1 MQRHSIAIYGREFNA
16 SVLPY
21 VAQLFAY
28 LKERNVLVYIHSDF
42 CGFLKGRVDLPEGA
56 LPYGRHGELPVDISF
71 LLSLGGDGT
80 MLSAVAQVHD
90 SGIPIAG
97 LNFGRLGF
105 LASIHKTEIVRALD
119 DIFAG
124 NYTLQPRTL
133 LQVDIAGGERIFGD
147 NNFALNDITVF
158 RHDTSAM
165 ITVNAVLNGELL
177 NAYWADG
184 LIVATPTGSTAYS
197 LSCGGP
203 IIMPGSNNFV
213 ITPISPH
220 NLNVRPI
227 VISADS
233 VLELEMESRTG
244 KYILSCDSQTET
256 LPTTAKLS
264 IRRAPFR
271 INLIR
276 LASDGYFRTLR
287 EKLLWG
293 LDVRNY

>member
-21 VAQLFAY
+21 VEHLFAY
-28 LKERNVLVYIHSDF
+28 LKEKNALVYIHSDF
-42 CGFLKGRVDLPEGA
+42 CGFLKDRIDLPEGA
-56 LPYGRHGELPVDISF
+56 LPYGRHGDLPVDISF

-90 SGIPIAG
+90 SGVPIAG

-133 LQVDIAGGERIFGD
+133 LQVDIAGGERTFGS

-165 ITVNAVLNGELL
+165 ITVNAVLDGELL

-233 VLELEMESRTG
+233 ALELEIESRTG
-244 KYILSCDSQTET
+244 KYVLSCDSQTET
-256 LPTTAKLS
+256 LPTTAKLAV
-264 IRRAPFR
+264 RKAPFR